1 MKNTILL
8 IALLTFLISCNN
20 ESNKS
25 REMGAEAASAEAKQI
40 DTTTVNQDP
49 LDDYAE
55 GNFDSEEMFPFDIK
69 ILSYLVIPNFGGHD
83 TDELAKLKKQKEW
96 IGLYQ
101 LSDEQYEIK
110 HVKVKFNREYDP
122 IMDEEKGPF
131 TGITTEVSPSENC
144 VIAFNPIFGT
154 QPKSLNAFLPANFEI
169 QPNRKKSFNYNGTKY
184 TLISTGTPVKE
195 EYRDGIK
202 NFTLTLSYTDKN
214 GEQKSQLLMQ
224 VPTYNE
230 YTLPQIIVTFCG
242 LIDGDNFPDF
252 IIRDN
257 NQNYL
262 FLSNDVTGN
271 GELKCVGTEV
281 LFGGC

>member
-1 MKNTILL
+1 MKNKILFL
-8 IALLTFLISCNN
+8 ALLSFLFSCNN
-20 ESNKS
+20 DSKKS
-25 REMGAEAASAEAKQI
+25 KETGAEAVSTEAKQI

-49 LDDYAE
+49 PDDYAE
-55 GNFDSEEMFPFDIK
+55 REIEDSYPVDFE
-69 ILSYLVIPNFGGHD
+69 ILSYVILPNLGGHD
-83 TDELAKLKKQKEW
+83 TEELSKLKKQKEW
-96 IGLYQ
+96 VGLFQ
-101 LSDEQYEIK
+101 NTENDFELKS
-110 HVKVKFNREYDP
+110 VNVKFEREYDP

-131 TGITTEVSPSENC
+131 TGITAVVNPYENC

-154 QPKSLNAFLPANFEI
+154 RPKSLNAFLPANFEI

-202 NFTLTLSYTDKN
+202 DFTLTLSYTDKN
-214 GEQKSQLLMQ
+214 GEQKSQLLMH
-224 VPTYNE
+224 VPTYSE
-230 YTLPQIIVTFCG
+230 YSLPQIIVTFCG
-242 LIDGDNFPDF
+242 LIDGDDFPDF

-262 FLSNDVTGN
+262 FLSNDSNGN
-271 GELKCVGTEV
+271 EALRCVGTEV